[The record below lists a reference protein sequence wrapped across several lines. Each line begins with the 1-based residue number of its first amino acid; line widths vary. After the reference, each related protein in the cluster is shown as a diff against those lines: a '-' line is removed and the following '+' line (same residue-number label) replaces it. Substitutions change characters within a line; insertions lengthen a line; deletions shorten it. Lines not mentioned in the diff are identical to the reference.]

1 MGTWLFEGLASIGI
15 FFLVL
20 PVLIPVVLAVVYRR
34 YRYLAV
40 GPTAWAAVT
49 ALYVSALFAFT
60 TFPLPTAP
68 EEFCTKRSTFEYWRL
83 TPGRSFAEVLDRVAE
98 VGVPATVTSG
108 LFLQVAFNVVFFV
121 PLGFGVAYLLRRGIG
136 WALAIGLGTS
146 LVIEVAQGSALWGL
160 YPCPYRVAEADDLIT
175 NTTGAL
181 VGWVIGALVTRVIPF
196 REPARRTDLD
206 LPTVRR
212 RVLAAVTDL
221 MLTGALTLG
230 VDVAVAFVLD
240 LQGIEAP
247 AWQGWL
253 TAVGIIVP
261 TLLLLGVPLV
271 RRDRATPGQAAVLL
285 GLASVR
291 TGQPAGPRGP
301 IVRFGVRW
309 LPLLLLGS
317 VGILAVVVLESA
329 TVAIRRD
336 RRSFA
341 GLVGATTTCTH
352 DALAALPQGNGRR

>member
-1 MGTWLFEGLASIGI
+1 MGTWLFEGLASIGV

-40 GPTAWAAVT
+40 GPTVWAAVS
-49 ALYVSALFAFT
+49 ALYVSALVAFT

-68 EEFCTKRSTFEYWRL
+68 QDFCTKRSTFEYWRL
-83 TPGRSFAEVLDRVAE
+83 TPGRSFAEILDRVAE

-121 PLGFGVAYLLRRGIG
+121 PLGFAVAYLLRRGIG

-160 YPCPYRVAEADDLIT
+160 YPCPYRVAEVDDLIT

-181 VGWVIGALVTRVIPF
+181 VGWTIGFLVTRVVPF
-196 REPARRTDLD
+196 REPARREDLD
-206 LPTVRR
+206 SPTVRR
-212 RVLAAVTDL
+212 RVLAVAADL
-221 MLTGALTLG
+221 MLVASLTFG
-230 VDVAVAFVLD
+230 VDVVAAFVLD
-240 LQGIEAP
+240 VRGMGADAGRGWFTTLGI
-247 AWQGWL
+247 L
-253 TAVGIIVP
+253 VP
-261 TLLLLGVPLV
+261 TLLLLGVPLI

-285 GLASVR
+285 GLASR
-291 TGQPAGPRGP
+291 ASGTPAGPASP
-301 IVRFGVRW
+301 TARFAVRW
-309 LPLLLLGS
+309 LPMLLLGTA
-317 VGILAVVVLESA
+317 GIIIV
-329 TVAIRRD
+329 TVAESLTVLLRRD

-341 GLVGATTTCTH
+341 GLAGSTTTRTH
-352 DALAALPQGNGRR
+352 DRLLADDRSGER